1 MTSVIW
7 LHTVIKQCF
16 TYVLENKNPS
26 IKYTSII
33 VSNVWTQRHAEY
45 TSKFMVGFPKIKI
58 LMVGQSG
65 WARVQRK
72 SFLFTACHSGK
83 LKLAFTSPDVI
94 STSCKNFLTSRT
106 DFTVIPRYLNSSK
119 KHQLPIAHWASE
131 KQNSLAQ
138 QQNPLAPGYCT
149 LLSLH
154 AGGPYLI
161 EHFSSLK
168 DKKRTGEWGLLKWS
182 SLVTVLA

>member
-1 MTSVIW
+1 MSLKTRTLALNIHQLLFQTFQHNGMQSTQASSW
-7 LHTVIKQCF
+7 Q
-16 TYVLENKNPS
+16 
-26 IKYTSII
+26 
-33 VSNVWTQRHAEY
+33 VSQ
-45 TSKFMVGFPKIKI
+45 
-58 LMVGQSG
+58 
-65 WARVQRK
+65 
-72 SFLFTACHSGK
+72 K
-83 LKLAFTSPDVI
+83 LKYSWLDSQRLGQGAKKIIFIYSLPFREADQLAFTSPDVT

-138 QQNPLAPGYCT
+138 QQNPLAPGYWT

-161 EHFSSLK
+161 EHFLFINRQK
-168 DKKRTGEWGLLKWS
+168 
-182 SLVTVLA
+182 